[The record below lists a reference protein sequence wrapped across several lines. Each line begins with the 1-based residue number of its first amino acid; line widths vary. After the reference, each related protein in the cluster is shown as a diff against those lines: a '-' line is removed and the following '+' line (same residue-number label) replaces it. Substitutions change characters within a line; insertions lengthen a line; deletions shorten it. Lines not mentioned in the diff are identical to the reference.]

1 MKDVTSSLG
10 SQLVELNVC
19 SDGLY
24 RYYMPL
30 SERFV
35 CDLAKMLV
43 EHSDYCLYTISCSEK
58 NYNLPVVSRRGG
70 NS

>member
-43 EHSDYCLYTISCSEK
+43 EHSDYCLHY
-58 NYNLPVVSRRGG
+58 
-70 NS
+70 